1 MKKTAL
7 IFIVILGLGACN
19 VLDQDPQDSL
29 DANMVLVDG
38 ASANSI
44 LNGVYST
51 MGSDY
56 YYGVE
61 YVLNMD
67 LIADNS
73 VFQGF
78 YDSQLEI
85 DQMTVPFTNLFV
97 TESWPVIYRVI
108 NSANLLIEGVPS
120 LDDPNFSNE
129 NDVLGQAYGLRALAF
144 FDLLRVFGE
153 HYIPNSSFGL
163 PLLLQPI
170 PENDF
175 NQIPNIPRSTV
186 AQTYAQINEDLDLAL
201 SFLTESLDQGTMNYY
216 AALALRARV
225 ALYQKNYAVAKAAAD
240 EIIADGGFELLDDLD
255 ELYYTTEI
263 TGETIFDLEFNDQD
277 QSSFNSYTIRRD
289 EYNLDER
296 LINATEAGDKRAA
309 YYGFS
314 RNANRILK
322 YTDGT
327 NANNTKVFRLAEIYL
342 IRAEADAM
350 LSGNPNSGLADINTI
365 RQRAD
370 LAPIQSLPSMDAFVN
385 ALLQERR
392 VELAFEGHRFF
403 DLVRFDK
410 TGAVM
415 GIPDF
420 RKIFPI
426 PRNELQVAEPGILA
440 QNPGYETL

>member
-1 MKKTAL
+1 MKKTVSILA
-7 IFIVILGLGACN
+7 VILGLGACN
-19 VLDQDPQDSL
+19 VLEQEPQDAL
-29 DANMVLVDG
+29 DSGMALVDG
-38 ASANSI
+38 ASANAI
-44 LNGVYST
+44 LNGIYSI
-51 MGSDY
+51 MGDDY

-67 LIADNS
+67 LIADNAI
-73 VFQGF
+73 FQGF

-85 DQMTVPFTNLFV
+85 DQMTVPFTNVFV

-108 NSANLLIEGVPS
+108 NSTNLLIEGVLT
-120 LDDPNFSNE
+120 LDDPNFGNE
-129 NDVLGQAYGLRALAF
+129 EDVLGQAYGLRALAY

-153 HYIPNSSFGL
+153 HYIPNSEYGL
-163 PLLLQPI
+163 PLLLSPI

-175 NQIPNIPRSTV
+175 NQIPVISRSTV
-186 AQTYAQINEDLDLAL
+186 AETYAQINQDLDSAL
-201 SFLTESLDQGTMNYY
+201 SLLAESTDPGTMNYY

-240 EIIADGGFELLDDLD
+240 EIIGEGGFVLLDDLD
-255 ELYYTTEI
+255 ELYFTTEV
-263 TGETIFDLEFNDQD
+263 TDETIFDLEFNDQD
-277 QSSFNSYTIRRD
+277 QSSFNDYTIGRD
-289 EYNLDER
+289 EYNLDEV
-296 LINATEAGDKRAA
+296 LIEATEAGDQRAN

-327 NANNTKVFRLAEIYL
+327 NSNNTKVFRLAEIIL
-342 IRAEADAM
+342 IRAEAEAM
-350 LSGNPNSGLADINTI
+350 LSGNPNSGVADINLI
-365 RQRAD
+365 RQRAGIS
-370 LAPIQSLPSMDAFVN
+370 PIGSLPSMDAFVD

-392 VELAFEGHRFF
+392 IELAFEGHRFF

-410 TGAVM
+410 TEAVL

-426 PRNELQVAEPGILA
+426 PRNELQVAEPGILV